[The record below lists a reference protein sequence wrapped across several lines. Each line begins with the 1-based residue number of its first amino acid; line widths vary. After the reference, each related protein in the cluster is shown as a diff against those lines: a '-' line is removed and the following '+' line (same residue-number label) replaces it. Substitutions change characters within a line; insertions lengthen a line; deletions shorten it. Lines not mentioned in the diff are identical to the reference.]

1 MGWRNENHPVKKIV
15 SVLQYKTI
23 GFAQRFLLYKTIG
36 FAQRFLLYMAIGSAL
51 LAVREIGHQE
61 HEVEKAWF
69 QGREQE
75 YAMFTERLRM
85 LKAL

>member
-1 MGWRNENHPVKKIV
+1 MWMAFHA
-15 SVLQYKTI
+15 YDTI
-23 GFAQRFLLYKTIG
+23 DGANCQTVWPEKMTQRE
-36 FAQRFLLYMAIGSAL
+36 AAL
-51 LAVREIGHQE
+51 LAVRKIGLNQE
-61 HEVEKAWF
+61 HEAEKAWF